1 MLTKGRVIGFVGVEE
16 YDIIIYLTTLL
27 NKIDKKVLLIDLSET
42 TALSFCMKIP
52 QGLDIKEK
60 IAECNGI
67 SYTRG
72 AYLREYEEK
81 DTLLTTYD
89 YIFVDYG
96 FKFHSQ
102 DLKSCDITTIVTDK
116 QMHHLHRL
124 KGIRYSNKEIYLI
137 LKHLE
142 QGDNYLQ
149 IKNIFGE
156 KLDITKTYPFLA
168 DSVDQ
173 VLAHSLQY
181 HKTVSTKKLS
191 IEYRYFLKDFLL
203 NALNLT
209 KEEYKR
215 ALKEKKRGSKW

>member
-16 YDIIIYLTTLL
+16 YDIIMYLTTLL
-27 NKIDKKVLLIDLSET
+27 NRIGKKILLIDLSET
-42 TALSFCMKIP
+42 TALSFCMRIP
-52 QGLDIKEK
+52 QGLDIKEE

-67 SYTRG
+67 FYTRG
-72 AYLREYEEK
+72 AYLKEYEEK

-89 YIFVDYG
+89 YIFIDYG

-102 DLKSCDITTIVTDK
+102 DLEGCDIITIVTDK

-124 KGIRYSNKEIYLI
+124 KGIRNSDKEIYLI

-142 QGDNYLQ
+142 QGDNYLK

-156 KLDITKTYPFLA
+156 KLAITKTYPFLA
-168 DSVDQ
+168 DSTDQ
-173 VLAHSLQY
+173 TLAHSLQY
-181 HKTVSTKKLS
+181 HRTINIKRLS
-191 IEYRYFLKDFLL
+191 IEYRYFLKDFLF
-203 NALNLT
+203 NALDIT

-215 ALKEKKRGSKW
+215 ALKEKKRG